1 MAFAENLRLLRV
13 DRFLTQAELA
23 RRAGLH
29 ALTVTR
35 LEAGTTAPSVRT
47 LQALARALEVE
58 PRELATPVE
67 VAELRRVLA
76 KRRPPAAAGD
86 RQAGDRQAGAQERPH
101 EPHPDAHGDQTR
113 HPAEVSRQAD

>member
-1 MAFAENLRLLRV
+1 MPFAENLRLLRV

-47 LQALARALEVE
+47 LQALARALAVE
-58 PRELATPVE
+58 PRDLATPVE

-76 KRRPPAAAGD
+76 KGRPPVSADESQDGD
-86 RQAGDRQAGAQERPH
+86 REGSNSRTSKRGGSQQAARNERPV
-101 EPHPDAHGDQTR
+101 DST
-113 HPAEVSRQAD
+113 